1 MPREALAS
9 KQERAKIII
18 KRLKKLYPD
27 SKCSLHYNSPFQL
40 LIATM
45 LSAQCTDDRVNKVV
59 PPLFKRFSN
68 PIDFVNADI
77 NEIEKMIHSTGFY
90 KNKAKNIKK
99 CCAVLVNRYESK
111 LPQTTEELSS
121 LAGVGR
127 KTANVVMGTAFKI
140 PAMVVDTHVT
150 RLSNRMGFL
159 KGRNAVILERQ
170 LMGIIEKKDWVVFTH
185 LMIDHGRAICPARTA
200 KCDECI
206 LNDICP
212 KRTY

>member
-1 MPREALAS
+1 MPREALTS
-9 KQERAKIII
+9 KQERAKEII
-18 KRLKKLYPD
+18 KRFKKIYPD
-27 SKCSLHYNSPFQL
+27 SKCSLHYKSPFQL

-45 LSAQCTDDRVNKVV
+45 LSAQCTDERVNKVV
-59 PPLFKRFSN
+59 PPLFKKFST
-68 PIDFVNADI
+68 PIDFLNADI
-77 NEIEKMIHSTGFY
+77 SELETMIHSTGFY
-90 KNKAKNIKK
+90 KNKAKNIKN
-99 CCAVLVNRYESK
+99 CCEVLVHKYNSK

-170 LMGIIEKKDWVVFTH
+170 LMEIVEKKDWVIFTH
-185 LMIDHGRAICPARTA
+185 LMIDHGRAICPARTP
-200 KCDECI
+200 KCDLCV
-206 LNDICP
+206 LSDLCP
-212 KRTY
+212 KRPY